1 MDYGEKRAMILRG
14 PLVKTLVAMALP
26 LMFNNFI
33 QTLYSLADTY
43 WVGNQLGTAELA
55 AIILV
60 FPVLYFTLSLGMGVN
75 VAGTALISQ
84 YIGSSNSVQAKKI
97 AGQMLSF
104 ALLLSVTISLLGS
117 LAAPYVLRGMGA
129 TGDVFVYA
137 HQYLA
142 IMLWE
147 LPALF
152 SFFVFNAIRQG
163 QGDTYT
169 PMVLNVSGVVLNILL
184 DPVCIILLGWGIRGV
199 AVATVFSRSIF
210 AIYALYSL
218 FTQPN
223 GIQLKTRDLRMER
236 TTLAHVIRVGLPA
249 SLGQSFSAFGFIIL
263 NAFVIA
269 YGEDTLAAFGIGN
282 RLSMMLIM
290 PVMGI
295 GTALA
300 TMVGQNLG
308 ADQLQRARQSVKTG
322 AALSVSIMVLGG
334 VFLYLVSPHVV
345 GVFIKNDASV
355 YQQSLEYT
363 RLIAATMPLMAV
375 FQILIGTFQGSGHT
389 MYAMFMDMG
398 RLWILRIPMIILFG
412 RFTTLGSQGVWF
424 AMIISNALICLFG
437 WGLYLGG
444 KWQNKVIHH
453 ATN

>member
-1 MDYGEKRAMILRG
+1 MDYGEKRTMILRG

-26 LMFNNFI
+26 IMFNNFI
-33 QTLYSLADTY
+33 QTLYSLVDTY
-43 WVGNQLGTAELA
+43 WVGNRLGTAELA

-104 ALLLSVTISLLGS
+104 ALLMAVSISLLGS
-117 LAAPYVLRGMGA
+117 VAAPFVLRGMGA
-129 TGDVFVYA
+129 KGDVFLYA
-137 HQYLA
+137 NQYLA
-142 IMLWE
+142 IMIWE

-152 SFFVFNAIRQG
+152 AFFVFNAIRQG

-169 PMVLNVSGVVLNILL
+169 PMVLNVSGVVLNIAL

-199 AVATVFSRSIF
+199 AIATVFSRSIF
-210 AIYALYSL
+210 AIYAVYTL
-218 FTQPN
+218 FTQAN
-223 GIQLKTRDLRMER
+223 GIQLSFKDLRMER
-236 TTLAHVIRVGLPA
+236 KTLSHLLRVGLPA

-263 NAFVIA
+263 NAFVIN

-308 ADQLQRARQSVKTG
+308 ADQLPRAKSSVKT
-322 AALSVSIMVLGG
+322 AATLSVSTMALGG
-334 VFLYLVSPHVV
+334 AFLYLVSPYVV
-345 GVFIKNDASV
+345 GAFIKDDASV

-363 RLIAATMPLMAV
+363 RLIAMTMPLMAV

-389 MYAMFMDMG
+389 MYAMLMDMG
-398 RLWILRIPMIILFG
+398 RLWILRIPMILLFG
-412 RFTTLGSQGVWF
+412 WLTELGSQGVWF

-437 WGLYLGG
+437 WVMYLRGG
-444 KWQNKVIHH
+444 WQKKVIF
-453 ATN
+453 NDKG

>member
-26 LMFNNFI
+26 LMFNNFV

-43 WVGNQLGTAELA
+43 WVGNQLGTSELA

-60 FPVLYFTLSLGMGVN
+60 FPVLYFSLSLGMGVN

-84 YIGSSNSVQAKKI
+84 YIGSSDSVQAKKI

-104 ALLLSVTISLLGS
+104 ALLMAVIISLLGS

-129 TGDVFVYA
+129 RGDVFLYA
-137 HQYLA
+137 HQYLS

-152 SFFVFNAIRQG
+152 AFFVFNAIRQG

-169 PMVLNVSGVVLNILL
+169 PMVLNVSGVLLNIVL
-184 DPVCIILLGWGIRGV
+184 DPVCIVLLGWGIRGV
-199 AVATVFSRSIF
+199 AIATVFSRSLF
-210 AIYALYSL
+210 AIYAIYTL
-218 FTQPN
+218 FFHPN
-223 GIQLKTRDLRMER
+223 GIQLAPKDLRIER
-236 TTLAHVIRVGLPA
+236 KTLAQVIGVGLPA

-308 ADQLQRARQSVKTG
+308 ANQHQRARQSVKTA

-334 VFLYLVSPHVV
+334 SLLYLVTPYVV
-345 GVFIKNDASV
+345 GWFIKNDASV
-355 YQQSLEYT
+355 YRQSLEYT
-363 RLIAATMPLMAV
+363 RLIAMTLPLMAA

-389 MYAMFMDMG
+389 LYAMFMDMG
-398 RLWILRIPMIILFG
+398 RLWFLRIPMIILFG
-412 RFTTLGSQGVWF
+412 RLTGLGSRGVWY
-424 AMIISNALICLFG
+424 AMIISNALICFFG
-437 WGLYLGG
+437 WCLYRQGG
-444 KWQNKVIHH
+444 WQKKVIH
-453 ATN
+453 NDK